1 MKIEKPTLLLD
12 TLRARNN
19 IHRMAEISHTHS
31 VRFRPHF
38 KTHQSIEI
46 GEWFREENGRQI
58 TVSSVD
64 MAMYFAGAGWSDI
77 LIAFPVNILQI
88 RQINE
93 LAGMVHL
100 GLLVESMETLEFL
113 KENLTY
119 GVDIWIKVDVGAH
132 RTGIS
137 WDQTDSI
144 EELAHAIS
152 QSPRMVFRGLLTHAG
167 HTYTARSKDEIRRI
181 SNDAI
186 DKISSARN
194 NLQEK
199 GLAPV
204 EISIGDTPGCTLE
217 VGLDRVDEIRP
228 GNFVLYDLMQLQI
241 GSCTQADIAA
251 VVACPVVARHIDRNE
266 LVLYGGAIHL
276 SKEYITLENGRHS
289 YGAICPLTSSGWG
302 AIESG
307 VWVKSLS
314 QEHGIVRGPKEFI
327 QQVNVGDVLAVVP
340 VHSCLTVNLMKRYQT
355 LTGETIL
362 TLEAGEW

>member
-1 MKIEKPTLLLD
+1 MNIEKPTLLLD
-12 TLRARNN
+12 SQRARQN
-19 IHRMAEISHTHS
+19 IHQMAENARRYSI
-31 VRFRPHF
+31 RFRPHF

-46 GEWFREENGRQI
+46 GEWFSEEGVRQI

-93 LAGMVHL
+93 LAGMLHL
-100 GLLVESMETLEFL
+100 GLLVESLETVQFL
-113 KENLTY
+113 KERLAH

-137 WDQTDSI
+137 WDQTERI
-144 EELAHAIS
+144 TELAHAIS

-167 HTYTARSKDEIRRI
+167 QTYTARTREEIRRI
-181 SNDAI
+181 SRDAT
-186 DKISSARN
+186 DKILSVRDI
-194 NLQEK
+194 LKGE

-204 EISIGDTPGCTLE
+204 EVSIGDTPGCTIGE
-217 VGLDRVDEIRP
+217 GLDRVDEIRP

-241 GSCTQADIAA
+241 GTCPEEKIAA
-251 VVACPVVARHIDRNE
+251 MLACPVVALHPERNE

-276 SKEYITLENGRHS
+276 SKEYLTLENGEHV
-289 YGAICPLTSSGWG
+289 YGGICRLTPTGWEK
-302 AIESG
+302 IEKD
-307 VWVKSLS
+307 VWVRSLS
-314 QEHGIVRGPKEFI
+314 QEHGIVRAPAAFI
-327 QQVNVGDVLAVVP
+327 RTMQVGDVLAVVP

-355 LTGETIL
+355 LSGESIL
-362 TLEAGEW
+362 TLEAGRS